1 MTRSTGA
8 GRHDL
13 ARVPEPIGGFPSV
26 PTSTH
31 NSKRELTQIAVV
43 DVFDARRRV
52 RALAR
57 IDLLD
62 QERRQ
67 GSIDEASYLVGR
79 EIERVFE
86 HMARISGV
94 GQWSEGD
101 RLDPATEAE
110 VRALLGIERAYAVNA
125 FLQWVAR
132 HVGRQ
137 DTRLLVMVL
146 GDRVSL
152 SAAAVAFGRQG
163 RRGFRYSVDR
173 FRDAL
178 AVLAEAKAAKG
189 RAAR

>member
-1 MTRSTGA
+1 VA
-8 GRHDL
+8 
-13 ARVPEPIGGFPSV
+13 VP
-26 PTSTH
+26 
-31 NSKRELTQIAVV
+31 
-43 DVFDARRRV
+43 DAYDPQRRV

-62 QERRQ
+62 RERRS
-67 GSIDEASYLVGR
+67 GNIDEAAYLIGR
-79 EIERVFE
+79 EVERVFE
-86 HMARISGV
+86 HMARISGA

-125 FLQWVAR
+125 FLRWVAR

-152 SAAAVAFGRQG
+152 SAAAIAFCREG
-163 RRGFRYSVDR
+163 RRGYRYTMDR

-189 RAAR
+189 RAVR